1 MLNAEQISKNYEKH
15 LKIVD
20 TYIGDRADGIK
31 SMLHHMQETYMMA
44 PASGKTW
51 YHNAFPGG
59 YVDHVNRV
67 VQFSIEQ
74 SRLLENGWNYYY
86 TEEQLVFSALFH
98 DLGKIGDGDKPNY
111 IPQTDKWRQDK
122 LSEMYTFNPDL
133 DFMLIPDRSLYIL
146 QKFDIKVSHNEFLGI
161 RLHDGVFDKANEAYF
176 YSHNPNSRMKTNIV
190 YVLHMAD
197 FMASK
202 VIRYLVTIYWW
213 SCTKSTKNQVNHRKK
228 GKFFEWTNKYAKKS
242 INDNINILDE
252 YCLSLL
258 PCLLLYCLTFFSFS
272 ITF

>member
-20 TYIGDRADGIK
+20 TYIGDRTDGIK

-67 VQFSIEQ
+67 VQYAVEQ
-74 SRLLENGWNYYY
+74 HRLYIKMGGTVDYS
-86 TEEQLVFSALFH
+86 EEQLVFSALFH

-146 QKFDIKVSHNEFLGI
+146 QKFGIKVDQKEFLGI
-161 RLHDGVFDKANEAYF
+161 RCHDGVFDKANEAYF
-176 YSHNPNSRMKTNIV
+176 FSHVESSRQKTALIS
-190 YVLHMAD
+190 VLHTAD
-197 FMASK
+197 FLASK
-202 VIRYLVTIYWW
+202 VEYDMW
-213 SCTKSTKNQVNHRKK
+213 KNK
-228 GKFFEWTNKYAKKS
+228 GGNSQPKTKKS
-242 INDNINILDE
+242 NSSTGKRVNSSAGLSNLLKNI
-252 YCLSLL
+252 
-258 PCLLLYCLTFFSFS
+258 
-272 ITF
+272 